1 MQNLAPIALFVYNR
15 PNHTRRTLKFLQAN
29 YFAEESRL
37 YIFADAAKTPADHEK
52 VQQVQDIIS
61 NIDGFKTV
69 KIIKAKQNLGL
80 AQSIING
87 VTNLVNTYGKV
98 IVFEDDLLSSPYTIK
113 YFNEALDKY
122 QNQIKLMHIS
132 AYMYPLAAADD
143 LPETFIYRAVHSWG
157 WATWKRAWENF
168 NPDIDSLMAQF
179 DAKKINEF
187 SIEKK
192 MNFWK
197 QMNEFKRGKNNSWAI
212 RWYASVFLNGGL
224 CLNPSKSLI
233 NNIGHD
239 GTGIHSNIENMYDV
253 KISQKPVQFFPN
265 DIAENPIAYQ
275 HIKHFLAHRKGSLL
289 QRIIRFVKQKMR

>member
-15 PNHTRRTLKFLQAN
+15 PEHTRRTLKFLQAN
-29 YFAEESRL
+29 YLAEESRL
-37 YIFADAAKTPADHEK
+37 YIFADAAKTPAEDGK

-61 NIDGFKTV
+61 NIDGFKAV

-80 AQSIING
+80 AQSIISG
-87 VTNLVNTYGKV
+87 VTDLVNTYGKV
-98 IVFEDDLLSSPYTIK
+98 IVFEDDLLSSPYTLR
-113 YFNEALDKY
+113 YFNTALDKY
-122 QNQIKLMHIS
+122 QNQTKLMHIS

-187 SIEKK
+187 SIERK

-197 QMNEFKRGKNNSWAI
+197 QINEFKRGKNNSWAI

-239 GTGIHSNIENMYDV
+239 GTGVHSNIENMYDV
-253 KISQKPVQFFPN
+253 QISQKPVQFFPN
-265 DIAENPIAYQ
+265 EIVENPIAYQ
-275 HIKHFLAHRKGSLL
+275 QIKHFLAHRKGSFV
-289 QRIIRFVKQKMR
+289 QRIIRFVKQKMK